1 LAGEVYLRITLCQV
15 LLSSTGE
22 ENLAEGDSQVLLS
35 STGEENLAE
44 GDSQVHL
51 SGLPER

>member
-22 ENLAEGDSQVLLS
+22 ENLAEGDSQV
-35 STGEENLAE
+35 
-44 GDSQVHL
+44 HL